1 MGRLDPLVDEALATH
16 PDVLLYA
23 GGTNDLPEGPV
34 PMLTGLTRRLRRY
47 VRSTCVVVAV
57 PIFRYAPGSDA
68 EVARSTAGTRILE
81 QRIDQTGA
89 HAVSYL
95 DLAIA
100 MGDAGA
106 DFWGSGGLGELHA
119 GPEAYPRISTALA
132 SAVTACGNRSG

>member
-1 MGRLDPLVDEALATH
+1 MGQLDPLVADALTTH

-23 GGTNDLPEGPV
+23 GGTNDLAAGPI
-34 PMLTGLTRRLRRY
+34 PMLTGLTSRLHRY
-47 VRSTCVVVAV
+47 VRSACVVVAV

-68 EVARSTAGTRILE
+68 EVARRTAGTRILE

-100 MGDAGA
+100 MGHAGA
-106 DFWGSGGLGELHA
+106 DFWGDAGLGELHA
-119 GPEAYPRISTALA
+119 APDAYPRISAALA
-132 SAVTACGNRSG
+132 SAVTACGTRSG